1 MVRLLPTSV
10 DYRFA
15 ALAKRASLLLRRAAF
30 LRWIMPRWAVLSRL
44 EYAVDSASVADSV
57 PADSIRVAL
66 ALAITVL
73 DLDRIARFLT
83 RFVSETLADFS
94 LGKALPPS

>member
-1 MVRLLPTSV
+1 MYYKFV
-10 DYRFA
+10 

-44 EYAVDSASVADSV
+44 EYAVESASAADSV
-57 PADSIRVAL
+57 LADSIRVAF
-66 ALAITVL
+66 ALAMTVL

-83 RFVSETLADFS
+83 RFASETLADFS